1 MARRGDVLASLRP
14 SVLMVRALRRVF
26 EYSRNRWVVAGGF
39 AVYVLL
45 SLTKGRLSR
54 RFLAPH
60 QKATLRLDEGVS
72 YLISA
77 KQRSRT

>member
-1 MARRGDVLASLRP
+1 MGRRGSVLASLRP
-14 SVLMVRALRRVF
+14 SVLMVRTLRRVF
-26 EYSRNRWVVAGGF
+26 EHSNNRWLVAGGF

-60 QKATLRLDEGVS
+60 GKAKITLDEGVS
-72 YLISA
+72 YLISVQ
-77 KQRSRT
+77 QRSKT